1 MHRRSY
7 AIRVDADTCRRLVR
21 LQRGT
26 GTPIRK
32 LVASLLREYLDR
44 TGHPPRA
51 AERWRSL
58 R

>member
-32 LVASLLREYLDR
+32 LVSALLRDYLDL
-44 TGHPPRA
+44 TGRALNATRRCRRPR
-51 AERWRSL
+51 
-58 R
+58 